1 MHKQWRIIVGIST
14 AVMLLLSVVGAGCAP
29 AEAPPEAL
37 QLKVSQAMMPIK
49 SITHQDIIE
58 WGEAITERTDGKITW
73 EYFGPEIGDWTELQ
87 RMVTE
92 GAVDAQFNAFDT
104 SLDARWNAFY
114 LPFLVSTWDEAK
126 QVFGVGG
133 IFDELGK
140 EWGAKSN
147 VYYLGTWLNNLGS
160 FGFRFDEPITNRED
174 AKGVKIRCFPM
185 DIAKCYVEKMGFSTV
200 TLTWAEA
207 PSAIATGVADGWIGS
222 GAVYWYDLFRDIAK
236 SASLTYECCE
246 TWAITMN
253 LDRWNSLPEEYQK
266 IIQEESDKII
276 TKHLDQVEDE
286 EMYYQ
291 QKLLDE
297 CGWTIVDMAK
307 DHPQD
312 LQEWKNSARE
322 CWVLFEPVIGKD
334 YVDRIRAAVS

>member
-1 MHKQWRIIVGIST
+1 
-14 AVMLLLSVVGAGCAP
+14 
-29 AEAPPEAL
+29 
-37 QLKVSQAMMPIK
+37 VS
-49 SITHQDIIE
+49 S
-58 WGEAITERTDGKITW
+58 
-73 EYFGPEIGDWTELQ
+73 
-87 RMVTE
+87 
-92 GAVDAQFNAFDT
+92 
-104 SLDARWNAFY
+104 
-114 LPFLVSTWDEAK
+114 WDEARD
-126 QVFGVGG
+126 VFGPGG

-140 EWGAKSN
+140 EWAPKSN

-160 FGFRFDEPITNRED
+160 FGFRFDEPITNSED
-174 AKGVKIRCFPM
+174 AKGVKIRCFPL

-207 PSAIATGVADGWIGS
+207 PTAIATGVADGWIGS

-236 SASLTYECCE
+236 SAALTYECCE
-246 TWAITMN
+246 TWSITMN

-276 TKHLDQVEDE
+276 TKHLGQVEDE

-291 QKLLDE
+291 QKLIDE
-297 CGWTIVDMAK
+297 HGWTIVDMAK

-312 LQEWKNSARE
+312 LQDWKDSARE
-322 CWVLFEPVIGKD
+322 CWEIFDPIIGKE